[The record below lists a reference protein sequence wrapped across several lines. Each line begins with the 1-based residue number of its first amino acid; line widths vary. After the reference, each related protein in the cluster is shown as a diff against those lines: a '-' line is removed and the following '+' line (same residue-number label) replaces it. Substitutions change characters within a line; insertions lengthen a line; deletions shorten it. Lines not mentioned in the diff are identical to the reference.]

1 MLPFTEEQFVAVFVD
16 YNLRVWPA
24 QVAAYLLGMAAV
36 VALVRGWPG
45 SDRLIGITLA
55 AMWSW
60 AGVVYH
66 GLYFSAINGLAPVFG
81 ILFVLQGLVFVH
93 SVVVRRQLHFGTP
106 SGPAAWLGWALVAYA
121 SIVYPLVGWWT
132 GHAYPA
138 MPMFG
143 ITPCPVTLFTF
154 GLLLLTTTH
163 VPRWLLAVPLLWS
176 LVGGSAA
183 FLLGFP
189 QDWPLL
195 LGGATAV
202 LMIELRDRQRRIRP
216 AKA

>member
-1 MLPFTEEQFVAVFVD
+1 VAV
-16 YNLRVWPA
+16 VWS
-24 QVAAYLLGMAAV
+24 YLHA
-36 VALVRGWPG
+36 
-45 SDRLIGITLA
+45 LA
-55 AMWSW
+55 AD
-60 AGVVYH
+60 H
-66 GLYFSAINGLAPVFG
+66 
-81 ILFVLQGLVFVH
+81 
-93 SVVVRRQLHFGTP
+93 RRERTED
-106 SGPAAWLGWALVAYA
+106 
-121 SIVYPLVGWWT
+121 
-132 GHAYPA
+132 
-138 MPMFG
+138 
-143 ITPCPVTLFTF
+143 
-154 GLLLLTTTH
+154 